1 MIWNSL
7 RVTRFSRSAA
17 SRRASNG
24 LATSDTVLRPLHSVR
39 PASRLV
45 RSTLSVFAC
54 ALFTGLAAASHAQD
68 TAKQDPA
75 KADPSKPDASK
86 APVATTPPPPAP
98 GTVTVTG
105 LVDVYYGI
113 NVRAPRAPGDKPFG
127 AVLTTGNPGEV
138 IGVDN
143 TGHSFDIN
151 DRDPSFSL
159 GELNIVRTP
168 GKGFPLGL
176 TVTLTGGDTA
186 RIVNANEPGG
196 TSSWQWVQQAYLT
209 YTPKILK
216 RDVTI
221 DFGKFVTP
229 FGYEV
234 IESSSNDNYTRSF
247 GFQYAIP
254 FYHAGIRAAF
264 PISSKLTATLF
275 AVNGWNNVAD
285 DNNAKSIIAQ
295 LTWKPNAK
303 LSANLTYMGGAE
315 GTGAFGNYIPVSPA
329 YPLTVPTS
337 TINGTTFINTKNAGN
352 VTIDLVELQPTYQ
365 INSKLKIAGAFDYA
379 HAAGDIYG
387 VKESGTWLSGAVYGR
402 YQVTNHFALAGRIEQ
417 FEDIPGTGGVGLR
430 LGGGYMKLQSA
441 TATAEYLSFKGQL
454 VSRLE
459 FRHDFSNVPFF
470 GAGSGVVKD
479 QDTFTLGEVFKF

>member
-1 MIWNSL
+1 VNWNSL
-7 RVTRFSRSAA
+7 RVTRVSRTAA
-17 SRRASNG
+17 SRRGSNG
-24 LATSDTVLRPLHSVR
+24 LATSDTALRSLHSVR

-45 RSTLSVFAC
+45 RPALSVFAC
-54 ALFTGLAAASHAQD
+54 ALLGLATTSHAQD

-75 KADPSKPDASK
+75 KADPTKTDASK
-86 APVATTPPPPAP
+86 APVAPATPPPPAP

-113 NVRAPRAPGDKPFG
+113 NVRAPRAAGDKPYSG
-127 AVLTTGNPGEV
+127 VLTTGSPGEV

-143 TGHSFDIN
+143 VGHSFDIN
-151 DRDPSFSL
+151 DRDPSLSL
-159 GELNIVRTP
+159 AELNIVRTP

-176 TVTLTGGDTA
+176 TVTLTAGDTA
-186 RIVNANEPGG
+186 RLVNANEPGG
-196 TSSWQWVQQAYLT
+196 TSSWQWVQQAYFT
-209 YTPKILK
+209 YTPKIAK
-216 RDVTI
+216 RDITI

-234 IESSSNDNYTRSF
+234 IESSSNDEYTRSF
-247 GFQYAIP
+247 GFQYGIP
-254 FYHAGIRAAF
+254 LYHAGIRAAI
-264 PISSKLTATLF
+264 PITSKLTATLF

-285 DNNAKSIIAQ
+285 DNNAKSFIAQ

-303 LSANLTYMGGAE
+303 LTTNLTYMGGAE
-315 GTGAFGNYIPVSPA
+315 GSGAFGPYIASTPA
-329 YPLTVPTS
+329 FPLTAPTT
-337 TINGTTFINTKNAGN
+337 TIGGATFIDTKGAGN

-365 INSKLKIAGAFDYA
+365 VTSKLKLAADFDYA

-387 VKESGTWLSGAVYGR
+387 VKESGTWLSGALYAR
-402 YQVTNHFALAGRIEQ
+402 YQATNHFALAGRLEQ
-417 FEDIPGTGGVGLR
+417 LEDIPGTGGVGLR
-430 LGGGYMKLQSA
+430 LGGGYIKLNSL

-459 FRHDFSNVPFF
+459 YRHDFSSSPIF
-470 GAGSGVVKD
+470 GAGSTAVKD